1 MFTQRT
7 KKNIAWSTSAVL
19 SLSVLAA
26 CGSGGAANEPKAEA
40 PAPATAGETKAEPRG
55 KITVSIYDRGQIPKE
70 EGTYSDNRWTR
81 WINENG
87 PVDVEFVPIPR
98 NESQQKYSMLFASG
112 EAPDLVLEYD
122 NAFVNTLWA
131 QKQLLPL
138 DDLIAEH
145 STEYKKLLEKF
156 PELKKLATKPD
167 GKMYEIARIMKPEVL
182 GMMVIRKDWL
192 DKLGL
197 QVPQTIEELYQ
208 VADAFANGD
217 PDGNGKKDTFGINLS
232 QHATYYVDAMFQN
245 EMFIVE
251 NGELIRQFDRI
262 KPAYE
267 FKRRLFE
274 NNIVDKDFLTDT
286 NGQKAEQDFASGKL
300 GIYLA
305 YSSVIS
311 RNFDTL
317 KQNTPGA
324 EIVAMP
330 FPKTEYGQ
338 FGPDFNP
345 PFQLTGSV
353 NAKAKDPV
361 AVMKYIDFMVS
372 EPTVQYFANG
382 EEGVHYTASAS
393 GCPQPIDREKNKT
406 EMGYINDYKMF
417 MPTYLLKTC
426 AVNERSLE
434 STNAIDQEWIQ
445 IATEAQKLYL
455 DPNRP
460 HPGFTHAKFRPALEK
475 DLNTLFNDGRNTMN
489 EIMAKTIVS
498 GNAYTVDQGVA
509 DVVSAWNQAGGKKLE
524 EWYKNWYQEN
534 KDSWLF
540 MQDLYQMEFE

>member
-1 MFTQRT
+1 MEKHRT
-7 KKNIAWSTSAVL
+7 KKTIALSTAAIMTL
-19 SLSVLAA
+19 SILAA
-26 CGSGGAANEPKAEA
+26 CGSAANEPKNEPAAEA
-40 PAPATAGETKAEPRG
+40 PAAGGEAPEARG

-145 STEYKKLLEKF
+145 STEYKKLLETF

-167 GKMYEIARIMKPEVL
+167 GKMYEVARIMKPEIL

-197 QVPQTIEELYQ
+197 QVPTTVEELYQ

-217 PDGNGKKDTFGINLS
+217 PDGNGAKDTFGINLS
-232 QHATYYVDAMFQN
+232 QFATYYVDAMFQN
-245 EMFIVE
+245 EMFIIQD
-251 NGELIRQFDRI
+251 GELIRQFDRI

-305 YSSVIS
+305 YASVIS
-311 RNFDTL
+311 KNYDTL
-317 KQNTPGA
+317 KNTVPEA

-330 FPKTEYGQ
+330 FPASEFGQ

-353 NAKAKDPV
+353 NANAKDPA

-372 EPTVQYFANG
+372 ESTVKHFAYG
-382 EEGVHYTASAS
+382 EEGVHYTASAN
-393 GCPQPIDREKNKT
+393 GCPQPIDRDKNKI
-406 EMGYINDYKMF
+406 EMGYTNDYRMF
-417 MPTYLLKTC
+417 MPTYLLQTC
-426 AVNERSLE
+426 AVNDRSLE
-434 STNAIDQEWIQ
+434 STNPIDREWID
-445 IATEAQKLYL
+445 IAAEATKLYL

-460 HPGFTHAKFRPALEK
+460 HPGFTHAKFRPALDK
-475 DLNTLFNDGRNTMN
+475 DLNTIFNDGWNTMN
-489 EIMAKTIVS
+489 EIMAKTVVS
-498 GNAYTVDQGVA
+498 GSAYTVDQGVA
-509 DVVSAWNQAGGKKLE
+509 DVVSAWDQAGGKKLE

-540 MQDLYQMEFE
+540 MEDLYQMKFE

>member
-1 MFTQRT
+1 MEKHRG
-7 KKNIAWSTSAVL
+7 KKTVALSTAAVMTL
-19 SLSVLAA
+19 SILAA
-26 CGSGGAANEPKAEA
+26 CGSAANEPTPEA
-40 PAPATAGETKAEPRG
+40 PAAGGDAAEARG

-70 EGTYSDNRWTR
+70 EGTYTDNRWTR

-167 GKMYEIARIMKPEVL
+167 GKMYEVARIMKPEIL

-197 QVPQTIEELYQ
+197 ETPKTVEELYQ

-217 PDGNGKKDTFGINLS
+217 PDGNGTKDTFGINLS
-232 QHATYYVDAMFQN
+232 QFATYYVDAMFQN
-245 EMFIVE
+245 EMFILE

-305 YSSVIS
+305 YASVIS
-311 RNFDTL
+311 KNYDTL
-317 KQNTPGA
+317 KNSVPEA
-324 EIVAMP
+324 EIVAIP
-330 FPKTEYGQ
+330 FPASEFGQ

-353 NAKAKDPV
+353 NANAKDP
-361 AVMKYIDFMVS
+361 ASVMKYIDFMVS

-382 EEGVHYTASAS
+382 EEGVHYTKSAN
-393 GCPQPIDREKNKT
+393 GCPQPIDRDKNKN
-406 EMGYINDYKMF
+406 EMGYTGDYRMF
-417 MPTYLLKTC
+417 MPTYLLQTC
-426 AVNERSLE
+426 AVNDRSLE
-434 STNAIDQEWIQ
+434 SENPIDQEWIA
-445 IATEAQKLYL
+445 IAEEAKKLYL

-460 HPGFTHAKFRPALEK
+460 HPGFTHAKFRPALDK
-475 DLNTLFNDGRNTMN
+475 DLNTIFNDGWNTMN
-489 EIMAKTIVS
+489 EIMAKAVVS
-498 GNAYTVDQGVA
+498 GSAYTVDQGVA
-509 DVVSAWNQAGGKKLE
+509 DVISAWDASGGKKLE

-540 MQDLYQMEFE
+540 MEDLYQMEFE

>member
-1 MFTQRT
+1 MEKHRM
-7 KKNIAWSTSAVL
+7 KKTVALSTAAVMTL
-19 SLSVLAA
+19 SILAA
-26 CGSGGAANEPKAEA
+26 CGSAANEPKSEPAAETPSTGGEA
-40 PAPATAGETKAEPRG
+40 PEARG
-55 KITVSIYDRGQIPKE
+55 KISVSIYDRGQIPKE

-167 GKMYEIARIMKPEVL
+167 GKMYEVARIMKPEIL

-197 QVPQTIEELYQ
+197 QVPKTVEELYQ
-208 VADAFANGD
+208 VADSFANGD
-217 PDGNGKKDTFGINLS
+217 PDGNGTKDTFGINLS
-232 QHATYYVDAMFQN
+232 QFATYYVDAMFQN
-245 EMFIVE
+245 EMFILQD
-251 NGELIRQFDRI
+251 GELIRQFDRM

-305 YSSVIS
+305 YASVIS
-311 RNFDTL
+311 KNYDTL
-317 KQNTPGA
+317 KSSVPGA

-330 FPKTEYGQ
+330 FPASEFGQ

-353 NAKAKDPV
+353 NAKAKDPA

-372 EPTVQYFANG
+372 ESTVKHFAYG
-382 EEGVHYTASAS
+382 EKGVHYNESAS
-393 GCPQPIDREKNKT
+393 GCPQPIDRDKNKA
-406 EMGYINDYKMF
+406 EMGYTNDYRMF
-417 MPTYLLKTC
+417 MPTYLLQTC
-426 AVNERSLE
+426 AVNDRSLE
-434 STNAIDQEWIQ
+434 SENPIDQEWIA
-445 IATEAQKLYL
+445 IAEEATKLYL

-460 HPGFTHAKFRPALEK
+460 HPGFTHAKFRPALDK
-475 DLNTLFNDGRNTMN
+475 DLNTIFNDGWNTMN
-489 EIMAKTIVS
+489 EIMAKTVVS
-498 GNAYTVDQGVA
+498 GNSYTVDQGVA
-509 DVVSAWNQAGGKKLE
+509 DVISAWDAAGGKKLE

-540 MQDLYQMEFE
+540 MEDLYQMKFE